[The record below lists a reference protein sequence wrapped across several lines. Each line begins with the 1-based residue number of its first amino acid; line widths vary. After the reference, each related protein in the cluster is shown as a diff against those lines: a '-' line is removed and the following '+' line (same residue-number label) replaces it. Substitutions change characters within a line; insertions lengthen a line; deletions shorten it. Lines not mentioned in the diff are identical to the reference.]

1 MYIVGCII
9 QQSFRWLCNSPPA
22 LHTYIGRKYYRHNW
36 IKLKFSGWPT
46 FCVFVL
52 CFTKPKTYFSE
63 LEHEMFV
70 KTLVEGYNINGVEWL
85 GCTRLLLLNTIDVS
99 EQESI
104 VFSWNFW
111 VDFGSLTFGLKTGS
125 GKLGVARAG
134 KLGIVSTDKLML
146 AVVQTNYR

>member
-22 LHTYIGRKYYRHNW
+22 LHSYIGWKYYRHNW
-36 IKLKFSGWPT
+36 IQLKFSGWPT

-70 KTLVEGYNINGVEWL
+70 ITLVEGYNINGKEWL
-85 GCTRLLLLNTIDVS
+85 VCIRHLTRKYNWCFWAGVNF
-99 EQESI
+99 
-104 VFSWNFW
+104 FSWNFW

-125 GKLGVARAG
+125 DKLGVARAG
-134 KLGIVSTDKLML
+134 KLGIASTDKLML